1 MKSGIPFLL
10 ALVFGALVELSRQV
24 YAVELVKP
32 TPEEIARC
40 EALSAE
46 RDQTR
51 CFQAYSIRG
60 LKFPDEAE
68 ELGFFTNA
76 ARMALFKPKG
86 NGPFPTVLLLH
97 TCAAVDFDPQ
107 HMRYWVSRALE
118 EGYVAFVVDSWGQ
131 RGIFQGTCFGVPPGF
146 APMPVRVRDA
156 YEALR
161 HLGKFDFVDTSRV
174 AAMGFSMGG
183 RVAHLLAS
191 KEIAAR
197 FSKQRFAATV
207 AVYGQCFSREFGMTF
222 VLPDSD
228 APLLSLLGELDE
240 DGDPRECLPRLQK
253 LKESGAPVEWHVFPN
268 TGHAWDQPK
277 SSPPRRVRQIGSSP
291 EGVLFAYDAKVA
303 DESRKRAFE
312 FLARHLKARDGG
324 TDPPK

>member
-10 ALVFGALVELSRQV
+10 ALVFGALVGPSWYV
-24 YAVELVKP
+24 HAVEYVDP
-32 TPEEIARC
+32 TPEQKAHC
-40 EALSAE
+40 EALA
-46 RDQTR
+46 DQESRQR
-51 CFQAYSIRG
+51 CLGGYSVRG
-60 LKFPDEAE
+60 LKFPDDAQ

-76 ARMALFKPKG
+76 ARMAIFKPKG
-86 NGPFPTVLLLH
+86 NGPFPAVLLLH

-107 HMRYWVSRALE
+107 QMRYWVSHALE
-118 EGYVAFVVDSWGQ
+118 KGYVAFVVDSWGQ
-131 RGIFQGTCFGVPPGF
+131 RGISQGTCFGVPPGF
-146 APMPVRVRDA
+146 APIPVRVRDA

-222 VLPDSD
+222 LLPDSD

-268 TGHAWDQPK
+268 TGHAWDQTK
-277 SSPPRRVRQIGSSP
+277 FSPPQRVRQIGSSP
-291 EGVLFAYDAKVA
+291 EGVLFAHDAKVA
-303 DESRKRAFE
+303 DESRDRAFE
-312 FLARHLKARDGG
+312 FLARHLKVRDGR